1 MIEAGAVVL
10 HTGNSKCAE
19 NCEQGTEIDADG
31 NHQQLK
37 QVPATP
43 ISLSLS
49 LSLPADPNRT
59 LTSMTPLVYWPLRCH
74 L

>member
-49 LSLPADPNRT
+49 LSQ
-59 LTSMTPLVYWPLRCH
+59 LTPTELSLR
-74 L
+74 